1 MLHWMKRVAKMR
13 PPKPRVVTLEEVALH
28 NHSSDAWTV
37 IDGVVYNLTDYI
49 VFHPGGEPKIM
60 EAAGKDA
67 TRRFHQ
73 VHSYVSAKTILA
85 PHILGHLPV
94 Q

>member
-73 VHSYVSAKTILA
+73 VRTHTKRMTPL
-85 PHILGHLPV
+85 
-94 Q
+94 